1 MGLIGC
7 SRAYFQPPPSDA
19 EYYKKPGYDVAQTR
33 AELEKCGQNRKLLA
47 HPTPLAIIANES
59 TRVRFCM
66 EDKGFVGEDGFTA
79 AKACWR
85 YYQETLKIKL
95 PVCIARGVFK

>member
-1 MGLIGC
+1 
-7 SRAYFQPPPSDA
+7 
-19 EYYKKPGYDVAQTR
+19 
-33 AELEKCGQNRKLLA
+33 
-47 HPTPLAIIANES
+47 
-59 TRVRFCM
+59 M